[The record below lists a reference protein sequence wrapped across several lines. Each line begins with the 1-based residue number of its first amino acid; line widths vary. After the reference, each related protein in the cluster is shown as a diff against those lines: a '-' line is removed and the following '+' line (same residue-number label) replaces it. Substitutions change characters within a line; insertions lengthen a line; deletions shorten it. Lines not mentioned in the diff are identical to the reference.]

1 MIVSRSASTGPKS
14 SSRINFILVSRAFIN
29 LFSYVN
35 IHALL
40 LVIIAG
46 WDSRLGLELTFSR
59 VTVKVLL
66 YQVEQTLAVGGKE
79 IGVLSQE
86 V

>member
-1 MIVSRSASTGPKS
+1 M
-14 SSRINFILVSRAFIN
+14 
-29 LFSYVN
+29 N
-35 IHALL
+35 IHALHAL
-40 LVIIAG
+40 LLIIIAG

-66 YQVEQTLAVGGKE
+66 DQVEQTLAVGGKE

-86 V
+86 VQSPGNSFVLHSRATAAAKC